1 MPQYLYSAM
10 DGNGRE
16 QKGKINADSE
26 EAAAIE
32 LKSKGLFPTS
42 IKPAVLT
49 AKRPRTAPARRR
61 AAVR

>member
-32 LKSKGLFPTS
+32 LKSK
-42 IKPAVLT
+42 
-49 AKRPRTAPARRR
+49 
-61 AAVR
+61 